1 MKEFSKKA
9 NLDKLDR
16 ELEEFRSKKEKVSP
30 KQIKVQND
38 GWRMIIELVTGM
50 LLGVSLGLGLDYMI
64 GSEPI
69 FLIIFS
75 LLGFMAGVKTMMTT
89 AKKINETRQIYL
101 YTPRPVCTFAP
112 KDCMSKRWLQLSVL
126 GKRSR
131 LQGSKQYAQIKVVVN
146 FFEIFVLKFHLFRF

>member
-1 MKEFSKKA
+1 MNEFSKKA

-16 ELEEFRSKKEKVSP
+16 KLEEFKSKKEKVSP

-75 LLGFMAGVKTMMTT
+75 LLGFMAGVKTMMAT
-89 AKKINETRQIYL
+89 AKKMNET
-101 YTPRPVCTFAP
+101 
-112 KDCMSKRWLQLSVL
+112 S
-126 GKRSR
+126 
-131 LQGSKQYAQIKVVVN
+131 N
-146 FFEIFVLKFHLFRF
+146 

>member
-1 MKEFSKKA
+1 MDEFSKKA

-16 ELEEFRSKKEKVSP
+16 KLEEFKSKKEKVST

-75 LLGFMAGVKTMMTT
+75 LLGFMAGVKTMMVT
-89 AKKINETRQIYL
+89 AKRMNET
-101 YTPRPVCTFAP
+101 
-112 KDCMSKRWLQLSVL
+112 
-126 GKRSR
+126 
-131 LQGSKQYAQIKVVVN
+131 N
-146 FFEIFVLKFHLFRF
+146 N

>member
-1 MKEFSKKA
+1 MNEFSKKS

-16 ELEEFRSKKEKVSP
+16 KLEEFKSKKEKVSP

-50 LLGVSLGLGLDYMI
+50 LLGVSLGMGLDYMI

-75 LLGFMAGVKTMMTT
+75 LLGFMAGVKTMMAT
-89 AKKINETRQIYL
+89 AKKMNET
-101 YTPRPVCTFAP
+101 
-112 KDCMSKRWLQLSVL
+112 
-126 GKRSR
+126 
-131 LQGSKQYAQIKVVVN
+131 N
-146 FFEIFVLKFHLFRF
+146 N

>member
-1 MKEFSKKA
+1 MNEFSKKA

-16 ELEEFRSKKEKVSP
+16 KLEEFKSKKEKVSP

-50 LLGVSLGLGLDYMI
+50 LLGVSLGLGLDYML

-89 AKKINETRQIYL
+89 AKKINET
-101 YTPRPVCTFAP
+101 
-112 KDCMSKRWLQLSVL
+112 
-126 GKRSR
+126 
-131 LQGSKQYAQIKVVVN
+131 N
-146 FFEIFVLKFHLFRF
+146 N

>member
-1 MKEFSKKA
+1 MNEFSKKA

-16 ELEEFRSKKEKVSP
+16 KLEEFKSKKEKVSP

-69 FLIIFS
+69 FLILFS
-75 LLGFMAGVKTMMTT
+75 LLGFMAGVKTMMAT
-89 AKKINETRQIYL
+89 AKKMNET
-101 YTPRPVCTFAP
+101 
-112 KDCMSKRWLQLSVL
+112 
-126 GKRSR
+126 
-131 LQGSKQYAQIKVVVN
+131 N
-146 FFEIFVLKFHLFRF
+146 N

>member
-1 MKEFSKKA
+1 MNEFSKKA

-16 ELEEFRSKKEKVSP
+16 KLEEFKSKKEKDGP
-30 KQIKVQND
+30 KRIKVQND

-75 LLGFMAGVKTMMTT
+75 LLGFMAGVKTMMAT
-89 AKKINETRQIYL
+89 AKKMNET
-101 YTPRPVCTFAP
+101 
-112 KDCMSKRWLQLSVL
+112 
-126 GKRSR
+126 
-131 LQGSKQYAQIKVVVN
+131 N
-146 FFEIFVLKFHLFRF
+146 N